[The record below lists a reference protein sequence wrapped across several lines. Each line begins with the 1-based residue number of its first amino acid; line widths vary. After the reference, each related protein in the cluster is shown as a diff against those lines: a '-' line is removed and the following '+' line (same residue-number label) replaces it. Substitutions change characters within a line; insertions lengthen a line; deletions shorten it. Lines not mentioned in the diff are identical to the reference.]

1 MLLALPIK
9 IGLINLS
16 FVAEIFC
23 ADILVAEMNLSL
35 YFIKGIT
42 ITVIY
47 NNKSFLHDVQ
57 YLASLYYYYYY
68 YYMYI
73 EHFHFLIQEEFVSA
87 EEFIWF

>member
-1 MLLALPIK
+1 M
-9 IGLINLS
+9 INLS
-16 FVAEIFC
+16 FVDEIFC

-47 NNKSFLHDVQ
+47 NIKSFLHDVQ
-57 YLASLYYYYYY
+57 YLASLY

>member
-23 ADILVAEMNLSL
+23 ADILVAEMNVSL

-47 NNKSFLHDVQ
+47 NIKSFLHDVQ
-57 YLASLYYYYYY
+57 YLASLY

>member
-1 MLLALPIK
+1 M
-9 IGLINLS
+9 INLS
-16 FVAEIFC
+16 FVDEIFC

-57 YLASLYYYYYY
+57 YLASLYYY
-68 YYMYI
+68 MYI

>member
-57 YLASLYYYYYY
+57 YLASLYYY
-68 YYMYI
+68 MYI

>member
-47 NNKSFLHDVQ
+47 NIKSFLHDVQ
-57 YLASLYYYYYY
+57 YLASLY

>member
-1 MLLALPIK
+1 M
-9 IGLINLS
+9 INLS
-16 FVAEIFC
+16 FVDEIFC

-47 NNKSFLHDVQ
+47 NIKSFLHDVQ
-57 YLASLYYYYYY
+57 YLASLYYY
-68 YYMYI
+68 MYI
-73 EHFHFLIQEEFVSA
+73 EYFHFLIQEEFVSA

>member
-9 IGLINLS
+9 IGLIHLS
-16 FVAEIFC
+16 FVAGIFC

-47 NNKSFLHDVQ
+47 NIKSFLHDVQ
-57 YLASLYYYYYY
+57 YLASLY

>member
-1 MLLALPIK
+1 M
-9 IGLINLS
+9 INLS
-16 FVAEIFC
+16 FVAGIFC

-47 NNKSFLHDVQ
+47 NIKSFLHDVQ
-57 YLASLYYYYYY
+57 YLASLY

>member
-9 IGLINLS
+9 IGLIYLS
-16 FVAEIFC
+16 FVAGIFC

-47 NNKSFLHDVQ
+47 NIKRVFLYDVQ
-57 YLASLYYYYYY
+57 YLASLY

-87 EEFIWF
+87 EKFIWF